1 MAADFVVFNEGAQY
15 LLTHGDGLP
24 ATCYFLLSTSSCNG
38 AGSSAQ
44 LTAASTLSGGVGEIT
59 GTGYVRQSQPSP
71 APSGA
76 TTSFATMSWSTS
88 AATNWPNNVRSV
100 VLATSV
106 DNTGKAICAWNL
118 QAGGAARDLSSASI
132 TESFTPTLVTSS

>member
-24 ATCYFLLSTSSCNG
+24 ATCYFMLSTSSCNG
-38 AGSSAQ
+38 VGGSAQ
-44 LTAASTLSGGVGEIT
+44 LTAASTLGTGVGEIT
-59 GTGYVRQSQPSP
+59 GTGYARQSQPPP

-76 TTSFATMSWSTS
+76 TTSFALMSWSTS
-88 AATNWPNNVRSV
+88 TATDWPANVRSV
-100 VLATSV
+100 VLATTV
-106 DNTGKAICAWNL
+106 DNTGKAVCAWNL
-118 QAGGAARDLSSASI
+118 QPGGGARDLSPGSV